1 MRCWML
7 MGLGRI
13 YESILTPE
21 MAAQTEFQQVIHKRN
36 PARMKWAKHM
46 VFS

>member
-1 MRCWML
+1 MRCWTL

-13 YESILTPE
+13 NESILTLG
-21 MAAQTEFQQVIHKRN
+21 MTAQTEFQQVIHKRN
-36 PARMKWAKHM
+36 LVEAEWAKHM